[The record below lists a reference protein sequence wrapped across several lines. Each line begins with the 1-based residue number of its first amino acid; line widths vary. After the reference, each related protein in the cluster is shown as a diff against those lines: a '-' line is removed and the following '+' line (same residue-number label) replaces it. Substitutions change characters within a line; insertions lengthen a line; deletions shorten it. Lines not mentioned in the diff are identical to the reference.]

1 MSNNHPTNYDPVIG
15 GQEISLSPV
24 LGGIEVI
31 KSALRSNDYE
41 VRIRALGDALK
52 YGEDGANLLM
62 TVMQE
67 DKDWRVQYWAWKI
80 LLESGNTR
88 VKDFQIPYR
97 KIDNIRARYKAGER
111 DFRWA
116 DLYKANLN
124 RADLRGAD
132 LNGANLSRVS
142 LNKADLRDVNLSGAD
157 LSSAELSSADLGG
170 ANLRFADLREA
181 SLREAKLIGVDLS
194 GADLRGADLDR
205 ANLKDLV
212 MSCETRIDPKW
223 RLVWDIVN
231 GDANVKNL
239 RGADLSGANLSC
251 ESVFELKGTD
261 QRRTEQSVGEQ
272 CLSPFALS
280 LVAYLPLLRFSERCQ
295 PERY

>member
-1 MSNNHPTNYDPVIG
+1 MSNNHPINYDPVIG

-97 KIDNIRARYKAGER
+97 KIDDIRARYKAGER

-116 DLYKANLN
+116 DL
-124 RADLRGAD
+124 
-132 LNGANLSRVS
+132 
-142 LNKADLRDVNLSGAD
+142 
-157 LSSAELSSADLGG
+157 
-170 ANLRFADLREA
+170 
-181 SLREAKLIGVDLS
+181 REAKLRWANLSEADLS
-194 GADLRGADLDR
+194 GSDLYWARLYEANLSETNLTGADLPGANLGR
-205 ANLKDLV
+205 ANL
-212 MSCETRIDPKW
+212 TW
-223 RLVWDIVN
+223 
-231 GDANVKNL
+231 ANLTWAN
-239 RGADLSGANLSC
+239 LSGANL
-251 ESVFELKGTD
+251 T
-261 QRRTEQSVGEQ
+261 RRICVG
-272 CLSPFALS
+272 
-280 LVAYLPLLRFSERCQ
+280 RT
-295 PERY
+295 